1 MGSTWCP
8 RCSNCFDCGDC
19 LWHTWNQW
27 MIIAMSWNV
36 EQMMH
41 MRTNEQ
47 NVVYN
52 TTCNEGGRFKCVKKL
67 LWNPFKQLATKVGES
82 NEVWTGTGWETHSSA
97 KVRHINQLFSSNQP
111 SLVTST
117 CNPFRSQQPSWWHQS
132 KVQPQINI
140 FWWATNCQAQMN
152 LFCQKTKCEQNET
165 SGDLARG
172 WKGAGCE
179 VHSWE
184 LKDQP
189 QRCDPEDCEGPL

>member
-1 MGSTWCP
+1 MTVFNSHCCLFCQKHLFFLAKLIWQFSSRSPGWVEVQQQPKQPTGRSEMGSTWCP

-19 LWHTWNQW
+19 LWLTWIQW

-117 CNPFRSQQPSWWHQS
+117 CNLFRSQRPSWWNQS
-132 KVQPQINI
+132 KV
-140 FWWATNCQAQMN
+140 
-152 LFCQKTKCEQNET
+152 
-165 SGDLARG
+165 
-172 WKGAGCE
+172 
-179 VHSWE
+179 
-184 LKDQP
+184 
-189 QRCDPEDCEGPL
+189 